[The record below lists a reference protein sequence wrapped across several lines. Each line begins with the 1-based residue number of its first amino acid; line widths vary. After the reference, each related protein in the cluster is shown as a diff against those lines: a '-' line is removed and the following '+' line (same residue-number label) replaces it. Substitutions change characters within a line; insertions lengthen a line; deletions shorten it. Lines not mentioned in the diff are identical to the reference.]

1 MSYKGPGVFN
11 VSRLIY
17 PCPSD
22 GLDHLG
28 THLTLD
34 LDGNI
39 RFGPD
44 VEYIG
49 DASASSANPDFWQAR
64 LAPSSDRIASIGAAV
79 QDYLPGIDP
88 TALTPDYS
96 GIRPNISP
104 PNSGF
109 SDFLIRHSR
118 DRRGLVELLG
128 FNSPGL
134 TSALAVGEYVA
145 AMVKRDVWRGGS
157 DVEALA
163 EGWER

>member
-1 MSYKGPGVFN
+1 MSYKGPGVGN

-28 THLTLD
+28 THLTMD

-44 VEYIG
+44 AEYIG
-49 DASASSANPDFWQAR
+49 DPITSSSNPDFWQTH
-64 LAPSSDRIASIGAAV
+64 LAPSTSRIASIGAAV
-79 QDYLPGIDP
+79 QTYLPNIDP
-88 TALTPDYS
+88 SLLTPDYA

-109 SDFLIRHSR
+109 TDFMIRHHP
-118 DRRGLVELLG
+118 DRKGLIELLG

-134 TSALAVGEYVA
+134 TSALATGEYVA
-145 AMVKRDVWRGGS
+145 RMVRRDVYGSGGGLES
-157 DVEALA
+157 LA
-163 EGWER
+163 